1 MNDLAM
7 KTKIDSSNKNPTENQ
22 V

>member
-7 KTKIDSSNKNPTENQ
+7 K
-22 V
+22 